1 MADSSSTNRRLN
13 QCRKNRLVRLEILSN
28 LYKRGYSY
36 REMRAEV
43 MARLDLRTYA
53 LSTLKN
59 DIDTMLAEWRE
70 ARIEDLDLALQLE
83 LERIDT
89 LIKEAWEAWEKSKES
104 YRKTKDSQEGVP
116 VPTTKDDEDGDEIS
130 TEVKQG
136 VFTIKVKRSSED
148 VVSCGDPRYLEVI
161 NKLCIERRKLL
172 GLYSPEKHE
181 LNGEM
186 NFYNLL
192 METGKEEEGS

>member
-1 MADSSSTNRRLN
+1 MADSVSTNRRLN
-13 QCRKNRLVRLEILSN
+13 SCRRNRLVRLEILST

-43 MARLDLRTYA
+43 MARLGLKTYA
-53 LSTLKN
+53 LSSVKN

-89 LIKEAWEAWEKSKES
+89 LIKEAWEAWERSKES

-116 VPTTKDDEDGDEIS
+116 WNPKEGDDDGDDIS

-148 VVSCGDPRYLEVI
+148 VVSYGDPRYLEVI

-172 GLYSPEKHE
+172 GLYAPDKHDIT
-181 LNGEM
+181 GEVG
-186 NFYNLL
+186 FYNLL
-192 METGKEEEGS
+192 METGKEET